1 VVKRL
6 NPELIKRYLR
16 MIFVKNPNGRWDDP
30 VFEEFVDGDD
40 SRGYTKLIDE
50 YGAYYWVNYVP
61 RKKSYSSI
69 LTNLLS
75 NFSFNIPWSV
85 GAEEE
90 RRMKEEYLNKLMS
103 YMQRELTDYEKE
115 YIKEDYFDEDEQQE
129 N

>member
-1 VVKRL
+1 LRL
-6 NPELIKRYLR
+6 L
-16 MIFVKNPNGRWDDP
+16 FVKNPNGYWSDP
-30 VFEEFVDGDD
+30 ILDEIIRGDK
-40 SRGYTKLIDE
+40 SKYYAELIDE
-50 YGAYYWVNYVP
+50 YVAYYWVNYVP
-61 RKKSYSSI
+61 RKKSYNSI

-75 NFSFNIPWSV
+75 NFSINIPWSV